1 MSFVVNGAD
10 WRFDK
15 ATADEIQRTIER
27 FLAFVDEAME
37 LGQIVSIGDEFQTM
51 PMRGEL
57 ALWDLLGPNADVTM
71 PGELRQEMAAWLGRA
86 RLYLDEDEWPAGF
99 DNTMVAIGEAAAI
112 SNPDVAW
119 VHHKIRAAIPSACIT
134 LGSAHVLETVTAEGS
149 ASVHF
154 LCDGRSRREFWRE
167 AIIIEGD
174 NAASLQRHAERA
186 YPDLHFAEGALD
198 GLSNLSG
205 GYLAAR
211 HEVRKTFAALDD
223 GGAWA
228 FTCPPPAKTQGEAPP
243 PDPEARPT
251 NQLIQTRFAGL
262 GLDVA
267 PEKPNVG
274 SNRDC
279 RIARETTIGNRTLYC
294 HWHVRL
300 EPHRN
305 RIHIHEPVPE
315 NGDRLVVGMIAEHL
329 PLPA

>member
-1 MSFVVNGAD
+1 MSFVVNGAE
-10 WRFDK
+10 WCFD
-15 ATADEIQRTIER
+15 AAAADEIQRTIER
-27 FLAFVDEAME
+27 FLAFVEETLE
-37 LGQIVSIGDEFQTM
+37 LGQTISVGDEFQTK

-57 ALWDLLGPNADVTM
+57 ALWDLLGPNADVTL

-86 RLYLDEDEWPAGF
+86 ELYLDEDEWPVGF
-99 DNTMVAIGEAAAI
+99 NDTMVAIGKAAAV

-119 VHHKIRAAIPSACIT
+119 VHHKIRAAIPSACVT
-134 LGSAHVLETVTAEGS
+134 LGYAQVLDTVTTEGS

-154 LCDGRSRREFWRE
+154 LGDDRGRREFWRE

-174 NAASLQRHAERA
+174 DAASLQRHAVRA

-198 GLSNLSG
+198 GLGDLSG

-211 HEVRKTFAALDD
+211 REVRKTFATLDD

-228 FTCPPPAKTQGEAPP
+228 FTCPPPAVARGEAPP

-251 NQLIQTRFAGL
+251 NQLIQTRFTGL

-267 PEKPNVG
+267 PEKPNVR
-274 SNRDC
+274 NDRDC
-279 RIARETTIGNRTLYC
+279 RIARETTIGDRTLYC

-315 NGDRLVVGMIAEHL
+315 NGYKLVVGIIAEHL
-329 PLPA
+329 PLPV